1 MRAYDG
7 AEVFELV
14 GLYLLN
20 NLANEFGNSFGL
32 YRDNGLALF
41 KNINGHGA
49 DKIPKE
55 FHQLFKE
62 NGLSLE
68 IECNLK
74 TVNYIDIT
82 LDLNTGTYKPYRKP
96 NDETLSIYVKSDHP
110 ANILKQ
116 LPISFETRLSKISIN
131 SGIFH
136 QASKHYQNI
145 SNQFVYNYKLQ
156 YKPQNNEN
164 ESEVNRLKIA
174 KEISS
179 SSTRLFQRK
188 SPTLL
193 VNISLFQFKNI
204 F

>member
-7 AEVFELV
+7 AEVCELV

-20 NLANEFGNSFGL
+20 NLANEFDNSVGL

-55 FHQLFKE
+55 FHQLLKE
-62 NGLSLE
+62 NGLPLE

-96 NDETLSIYVKSDHP
+96 NDETLSIHAKSDHP

-116 LPISFETRLSKISIN
+116 LPISFETRLSKLSIN

-145 SNQFVYNYKLQ
+145 SNQSVYNYKVQ
-156 YKPQNNEN
+156 YKIMKMNQ
-164 ESEVNRLKIA
+164 K
-174 KEISS
+174 
-179 SSTRLFQRK
+179 
-188 SPTLL
+188 
-193 VNISLFQFKNI
+193 
-204 F
+204 

>member
-7 AEVFELV
+7 AEVCELV

-96 NDETLSIYVKSDHP
+96 NDETLSIHVKSDHP

-156 YKPQNNEN
+156 
-164 ESEVNRLKIA
+164 
-174 KEISS
+174 
-179 SSTRLFQRK
+179 
-188 SPTLL
+188 
-193 VNISLFQFKNI
+193 
-204 F
+204 

>member
-82 LDLNTGTYKPYRKP
+82 LDLNTGTYKPYIANLMMKHFLS
-96 NDETLSIYVKSDHP
+96 TLNPI
-110 ANILKQ
+110 ILQ
-116 LPISFETRLSKISIN
+116 IFLNNYLYHSRLD
-131 SGIFH
+131 
-136 QASKHYQNI
+136 Y
-145 SNQFVYNYKLQ
+145 
-156 YKPQNNEN
+156 
-164 ESEVNRLKIA
+164 LK
-174 KEISS
+174 
-179 SSTRLFQRK
+179 F
-188 SPTLL
+188 P
-193 VNISLFQFKNI
+193 
-204 F
+204 